1 MVCKTCGSTLTPND
15 KFCRYCGTTVP
26 AAPQEPPVQQAPAF
40 APTYTPVNQ
49 SAPNPVNNT
58 QNGAPIQSTYV
69 PGQNAYVPEQKAA
82 VPQQPKGTK
91 RHLKP
96 SEPRKP
102 GKGLIIGGAIAA
114 AVLVIALVV
123 VLIISGNPT
132 VKVATAFKNTADTF
146 TKMADVWHVEDASA
160 FSKKEAL
167 SYSME
172 AEVDT
177 ISDDLIY
184 YYSDAFSGL
193 GVSLDMDV
201 DVENREMGMMAT
213 ASMGSADLV
222 TGMISVEDDMVYLGL
237 PDFLDDFYGFSTET
251 IMADLDDMGAGLG
264 EAAQISFNIFDMI
277 QIVRDYSGDT
287 EEAQAEI
294 TEAVTK
300 LAGELV
306 IEKAGKSNVKVG
318 GESISC
324 AAYTVTIPQDALE
337 EFFETVEDVSTSSDP
352 LEMIEELFK
361 AMSLPDDIIEE
372 LMYEVSY
379 NYTEPDFSDMYEVLD
394 ILGDIE
400 LQVYVKGNKVAGVC
414 YEEKIEGSK
423 LEIGMYIGG
432 DRYGDCIDMEIK
444 IDGEKMTIQFEGDH
458 FAKDGAFTDKMTVKV
473 DGEKVTMNTEYDPKS
488 GELSVRLGDSDVYFQ
503 LEGTY
508 NVTDTSWVLDLDE
521 LSMVEY
527 DEELFSIAL
536 RMEMSDY
543 EKRVRVSD
551 ARLIGKMNEDDIMT
565 LMDEVEGNA
574 MEWATELM
582 AKCPELLEALG
593 LY

>member
-26 AAPQEPPVQQAPAF
+26 AAPQEPPVQQAPIF
-40 APTYTPVNQ
+40 TPTYTPVNQ
-49 SAPNPVNNT
+49 SAPNPLNNT
-58 QNGAPIQSTYV
+58 QNTPPV
-69 PGQNAYVPEQKAA
+69 QNAYVPEQRSA
-82 VPQQPKGTK
+82 VPQQPMGAK

-96 SEPRKP
+96 SAPRKP

-132 VKVATAFKNTADTF
+132 VKVATAFKNTADSF
-146 TKMADVWHVEDASA
+146 TKMADVWHAEDASA

-172 AEVDT
+172 AEVDH

-213 ASMGSADLV
+213 ASMGSTDLV

-294 TEAVTK
+294 TEAATK

-508 NVTDTSWVLDLDE
+508 NVTDTSWVLDLNE

-527 DEELFSIAL
+527 DEEMFSIAL

-551 ARLIGKMNEDDIMT
+551 ARLIGKMTEDDIMT

>member
-15 KFCRYCGTTVP
+15 QFCRYCGTTVP
-26 AAPQEPPVQQAPAF
+26 AAPQEPPVQQAPIF
-40 APTYTPVNQ
+40 TPTYTPVNQ
-49 SAPNPVNNT
+49 SAPNPLNNT
-58 QNGAPIQSTYV
+58 QNTPPV
-69 PGQNAYVPEQKAA
+69 QNAYVPEQRSA
-82 VPQQPKGTK
+82 VPQQPMGAK

-96 SEPRKP
+96 SAPRKP

-132 VKVATAFKNTADTF
+132 VKVATAFKNTADSF
-146 TKMADVWHVEDASA
+146 TKMADVWHAEDASA

-172 AEVDT
+172 AEVDH

-213 ASMGSADLV
+213 ASMGSTDLV

-294 TEAVTK
+294 TEAATK

-508 NVTDTSWVLDLDE
+508 NVTDTSWVLDLNE

-527 DEELFSIAL
+527 DEEMFSIAL

-551 ARLIGKMNEDDIMT
+551 ARLIGKMTEDDIMT